1 MATSAVKKKIWV
13 FIYRNGRELPLTQ
26 QERKKYKLQEMG
38 GENIGL
44 ERISFN
50 ITQNSSKPTFKQSCN
65 TVCSVHSEIL
75 LLRKKNLNKN
85 WVAVLE
91 KWFSHSVIK
100 IPKPQSKQG
109 YLMALYLEYL
119 H

>member
-1 MATSAVKKKIWV
+1 M
-13 FIYRNGRELPLTQ
+13 Q
-26 QERKKYKLQEMG
+26 QERKKYKVQEMG

-75 LLRKKNLNKN
+75 CYLEKKNLNKN
-85 WVAVLE
+85 WVSVLE

-100 IPKPQSKQG
+100 ISKPQSQQG
-109 YLMALYLEYL
+109 YLVALYLEYL
-119 H
+119 Y